1 MVETE
6 KYNLEKVRP
15 RPPYTPRTIQCPS
28 CGGGLSQ
35 KDEHSEL
42 IVCDYCGSHLD
53 VSSEEKTVLGK
64 GPAHKPKFPLE
75 IGDPFHFKNSRFEI
89 IARMRFLEEGDPNEQ
104 TLQYLLYNP
113 RMGTMWLDAYQGN
126 YSISRDTHVMP
137 KDDAFDKSRGDTL
150 ETHDGRKWVSE
161 GKGTYE
167 LKYVDGALP
176 WIAKIGDRIRY
187 AEFSEMSG
195 SGEQYEVQIIAD
207 EIEYGTGRALTIDF
221 VRKATRK
228 PDLEKTVE
236 EKAGN
241 IRRPIQKEPPEN
253 VAQTRKYYLRLMAI
267 AALVL
272 LVNGALAAY
281 TFMQDKR
288 VLSQTF
294 GAEELNEGI
303 ETDSFPVSKANSI
316 IKITTKAWP
325 KLSNEWMA
333 LDVVMVR
340 DDDKMFHEY
349 DGNIEYYHGSSG
361 GEKWSEGGQTHNLYL
376 RVPQKGYY
384 RLIIGGVSARGNTPK
399 SSRTTHGIQIRVK
412 DRVVFPWFFVASTVL
427 SLVFLILI
435 GSSYKS
441 WKDEDDD

>member
-1 MVETE
+1 VETE

-15 RPPYTPRTIQCPS
+15 RPPYTPKTIQCPS

-53 VSSEEKTVLGK
+53 VSEEEKTVLGK
-64 GPAHKPKFPLE
+64 GPGQKPKFPLE
-75 IGDPFHFKNSRFEI
+75 ISDAFHYRNTRFEI
-89 IARMRFLEEGDPNEQ
+89 IARMEFIEDGDRTEQ

-113 RMGTMWLDAYQGN
+113 RMGTMWLAAYKRN
-126 YSISRDTHVMP
+126 YSISKDTHVMP
-137 KDDAFDKSRGDTL
+137 EDDAFTKSRGDTL
-150 ETHDGRKWVSE
+150 DTHDGRKWVCE
-161 GKGTYE
+161 GRGTYE
-167 LKYVDGALP
+167 LTYVDGALP
-176 WIAKIGDRIRY
+176 WIAKIRDRIDY

-195 SGEQYEVQIIAD
+195 SGEQYEVQSIGD
-207 EIEYGTGRALTIDF
+207 EIEYGAGRALSIAS

-228 PDLEKTVE
+228 PDLEKTAA
-236 EKAGN
+236 EKAG
-241 IRRPIQKEPPEN
+241 RMKQRVQESPPEN
-253 VAQTRKYYLRLMAI
+253 VALTRKYYLRLLAI
-267 AALVL
+267 AALAL
-272 LVNGALAAY
+272 LINGALVAY
-281 TFMQDKR
+281 TFMHGKR

-294 GAEELNEGI
+294 SAEELNEGI
-303 ETDSFPVSKANSI
+303 ETNPFRVSRANNV

-340 DDDKMFHEY
+340 EDDMMIHEY
-349 DGNIEYYHGSSG
+349 DGSIEYYHGSSG

-384 RLIIGGVSARGNTPK
+384 RLALGGVSARGNTPK
-399 SSRTTHGIQIRVK
+399 SSRTTHGLQVRVK
-412 DRVVFPWFFVASTVL
+412 DRVVFPWLFVASTVL

-435 GSSYKS
+435 GLSFKS

>member
-1 MVETE
+1 MEKE

-15 RPPYTPRTIQCPS
+15 RPKYTPKAIQCPS

-75 IGDPFHFKNSRFEI
+75 IGAPFHYKNTRFEI
-89 IARMRFLEEGDPNEQ
+89 IARMQFIEDGDPTEE

-113 RMGTMWLDAYQGN
+113 RMGTLWLDAYQAN
-126 YSISRDTHVMP
+126 YSISNDTHVMP
-137 KDDAFDKSRGDTL
+137 KDDALDKSRGDTL

-167 LKYVDGALP
+167 LTYVDGALP
-176 WIAKIGDRIRY
+176 WIAKIGDSIKY

-195 SGEQYEVQIIAD
+195 SGEQYEVQSIAD
-207 EIEYGTGRALTIDF
+207 EIEYGTGRALPIEF

-228 PDLEKTVE
+228 PDLEKTAD
-236 EKAGN
+236 EKAGK
-241 IRRPIQKEPPEN
+241 IRRPTKKEPPEN
-253 VAQTRKYYLRLMAI
+253 VALTRKYYLRLAAI
-267 AALVL
+267 AALAL
-272 LVNGALAAY
+272 LINGALAAY
-281 TFMQDKR
+281 TFMQGKR
-288 VLSQTF
+288 VLSQVF
-294 GAEELNEGI
+294 SAEELNEGV
-303 ETDSFPVSKANSI
+303 ETNPFRVSKANNV
-316 IKITTKAWP
+316 IKITTRASP

-340 DDDKMFHEY
+340 EDDMMIHEY
-349 DGNIEYYHGSSG
+349 DGSIEYYHGSSG
-361 GEKWSEGGQTHNLYL
+361 GEKWSEGSQTHNLYL

-384 RLIIGGVSARGNTPK
+384 RLVLGGVSARGNTPK
-399 SSRTTHGIQIRVK
+399 SSRTTHGIRVRVT
-412 DRVVFPWFFVASTVL
+412 DRVVFPWLFVASSVL

-435 GSSYKS
+435 GLSFKG